1 MNKLKPAPAPAAPA
15 QKDSF
20 IIATRSELK
29 EWIGEEADFIRKV
42 LKLADDSVKKGDGYA
57 CSHFRT
63 AEQHVKAKMMYIGFL
78 RERNDDEIKESIEKS
93 GGLIGILW
101 HRGKTRNLA
110 EENMELADEIDS
122 LGKQLEKIRA
132 DVEKAGG
139 QDGEK
144 PATEAPGGSQSRRAS
159 DSPASP

>member
-1 MNKLKPAPAPAAPA
+1 MNKVKPAPTPAAPA

-29 EWIGEEADFIRKV
+29 EWIGEETEFIRKM
-42 LKLADDSVKKGDGYA
+42 LKLAEDSAKRGDGYA
-57 CSHFRT
+57 CPHLTT
-63 AEQHVKAKMMYIGFL
+63 AEQHVNTKMMYIGFL
-78 RERNDDEIKESIEKS
+78 RERNDDEIKESIAKS

-110 EENMELADEIDS
+110 EENMELADALDS

-132 DVEKAGG
+132 DMEKAGA
-139 QDGEK
+139 QNGEK
-144 PATEAPGGSQSRRAS
+144 PATEATGEPQSRRAS